1 MLANCKKSRGAGNTD
16 GSIENSIHK
25 NQVAE
30 ASARQEKKFPDV
42 SFWNLGVSCKI
53 PLELAFKISRLPRD
67 ESLLLCF
74 IIWKQDDS
82 FGEELARISDR
93 EIEMTIGLTPRQ
105 LNKARTSLYSQDFI
119 SFFPGFDYCAS
130 ENIAN
135 YSVKSI
141 WSDAIW
147 E

>member
-1 MLANCKKSRGAGNTD
+1 MAKYEKSRDESSAN
-16 GSIENSIHK
+16 GSENNLIHK

-30 ASARQEKKFPDV
+30 TSARQEKKIPDI
-42 SFWNLGVSCKI
+42 SFWNLVSCKI
-53 PLELAFKISRLPRD
+53 PLKLAFKISRLPRD

-74 IIWKQDDS
+74 IIWFQNDS
-82 FGEELARISDR
+82 FGEEPARISDR
-93 EIEMTIGLTPRQ
+93 EIEMTIGLSPRQ
-105 LNKARTSLYSQDFI
+105 LNKARTSLDCQDFI

-130 ENIAN
+130 ENIAD
-135 YSVKSI
+135 YSIKSI